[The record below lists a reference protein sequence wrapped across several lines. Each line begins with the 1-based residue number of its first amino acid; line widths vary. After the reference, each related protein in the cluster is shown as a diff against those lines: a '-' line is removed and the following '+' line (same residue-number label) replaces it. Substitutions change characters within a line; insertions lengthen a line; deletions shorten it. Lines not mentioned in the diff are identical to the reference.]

1 MSYALLDNEKD
12 FDDFSNTSRRAEE
25 KFADEFACSLVLPR
39 HGVLKALKAIRAQL
53 KAAGPLGDV
62 EILWLAR
69 FFGVSF
75 EVAAKRCEQLT
86 LLPARGAR
94 ALYQKLT
101 DDFGNPEKRAEQ
113 LGLPARE
120 NFEIDTSP
128 ALLHAATQRVRAGS
142 LSVGRAAELLNVP
155 VSALVAANAGTIV

>member
-1 MSYALLDNEKD
+1 
-12 FDDFSNTSRRAEE
+12 
-25 KFADEFACSLVLPR
+25 
-39 HGVLKALKAIRAQL
+39 
-53 KAAGPLGDV
+53 
-62 EILWLAR
+62 
-69 FFGVSF
+69 
-75 EVAAKRCEQLT
+75 
-86 LLPARGAR
+86 LPARGAR

-120 NFEIDTSP
+120 NFEIDPSP
-128 ALLHAATQRVRAGS
+128 VLLQAATQQVRAGS